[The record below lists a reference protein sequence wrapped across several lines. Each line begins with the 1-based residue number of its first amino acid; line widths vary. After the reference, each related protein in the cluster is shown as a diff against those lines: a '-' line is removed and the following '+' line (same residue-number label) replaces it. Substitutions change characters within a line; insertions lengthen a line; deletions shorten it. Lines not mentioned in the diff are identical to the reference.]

1 VSIDVTTNHLPLD
14 QALAAGW
21 QPCPEHRAATPGD
34 RPANAVALYAR
45 AGRIAWLLE
54 LDDGRHVLE
63 LGAWQA
69 AGVARRRTADLLAE
83 WQQLVAADD
92 MPAFRSAY
100 LAASQADREAVLIA
114 ALDRLTDQERAAWAD
129 KVRDRLA
136 AMEGRQHG

>member
-1 VSIDVTTNHLPLD
+1 MYRYQHQLPLD
-14 QALAAGW
+14 RALAEGW
-21 QPCPEHRAATPGD
+21 RPCPDYRAADPHDKPRQAIG
-34 RPANAVALYAR
+34 LYAKG
-45 AGRIAWLLE
+45 GRIAWLLE

-63 LGAWQA
+63 VGG
-69 AGVARRRTADLLAE
+69 GVARRRTADLLAE